1 MKIGSHV
8 SNNGTK
14 MLLGSVEEALS
25 YNANC
30 FMVYMGAPQN
40 TFRKPIASMNIKE
53 MHQVL
58 MINDISLNDVI
69 VHAPYIVNLG
79 QIDDNKFNY
88 AIDFL
93 TNEVLPH
100 LSSPTKQIFNV
111 NSSDILILLFYI

>member
-1 MKIGSHV
+1 MKLGCHV
-8 SNNGTK
+8 SNNGIT
-14 MLLGSVEEALS
+14 MLEGAAKTAVS

-58 MINDISLNDVI
+58 MINDILPKDVI

-93 TNEVLPH
+93 TNEVL
-100 LSSPTKQIFNV
+100 LVEDTSGIF
-111 NSSDILILLFYI
+111 L